1 MRAAHALIAGLLL
14 STPLQAAE
22 RLLVGL
28 DGKLFFEAAG
38 PRNGPPG
45 TDAVAVVDL
54 SDPAQPRL
62 AGSLPLA
69 NSVAGPPTNL
79 QITPDG
85 KLGLVASSL
94 MNQPK
99 DKAPDGTAAFAAVPD
114 DALHV
119 IDLAATPPKLLETI
133 KVGRMPS
140 GVAIRKQGDLAL
152 VANRA
157 GKSVSV
163 LSIQGGAVKQVAE
176 VGVDDEVAAVVI
188 SPDGTRAFVAK
199 NTAHKVGV
207 LRIEGA
213 TVTYDKAW
221 DMPVG
226 LGVYNLDMT
235 PDGRLVLA
243 ANTGVGGD
251 GHTDTLSVID
261 AQATPPRVVD
271 HVTVGDGPEGMAIS
285 PDGRHAIAVLLRGT
299 AAVHTAWSYGPV
311 GAVVLLGIAEGRVR
325 VLNQV
330 DAGNLPEGVAVSAD
344 GRYAY
349 VGNYLDRSLPVF
361 RIDGDRIV
369 DTGTKLAL
377 PGQPASVRGMAR

>member
-1 MRAAHALIAGLLL
+1 MRAAVIAIAALLL
-14 STPLQAAE
+14 STPLRAE
-22 RLLVGL
+22 QLLIGL

-38 PRNGPPG
+38 PRNGRPG
-45 TDAVAVVDL
+45 ADAVAVVDI
-54 SDPAQPRL
+54 SDPAQPRIT
-62 AGSLPLA
+62 GSLPLT

-94 MNQPK
+94 VNQPK
-99 DKAPDGTAAFAAVPD
+99 DAAAGTFASVPD

-119 IDLAATPPKLLETI
+119 VDLTATPPRLVETI
-133 KVGRMPS
+133 KVGRLPS
-140 GVAIRKQGDLAL
+140 GLAIRKQGGLAL

-157 GKSVSV
+157 AKSVSV
-163 LSIQGGAVKQVAE
+163 LSIEGAVVKQVAE
-176 VGVDDEVAAVVI
+176 IGVDDEVAAVVI

-207 LRIEGA
+207 LQIDGMA
-213 TVTYDKAW
+213 VTYDKAW

-226 LGVYNLDMT
+226 FGVYNLAVT
-235 PDGRLVLA
+235 PDGRRVLA

-251 GHTDTLSVID
+251 GHADTVSVID
-261 AQATPPRVVD
+261 AKATPPRVID
-271 HVTVGDGPEGMAIS
+271 HVTVGDGPEGLAIS
-285 PDGRHAIAVLLRGT
+285 PDGRHAIAALLRGT
-299 AAVHTAWSYGPV
+299 AAVHAAWSYGPV
-311 GAVVLLGIAEGRVR
+311 GAVVLLGIEDGRVR

-330 DAGNLPEGVAVSAD
+330 DAGNLPEGVAFSAN

-349 VGNYLDRSLPVF
+349 VGNYVDRTLQVF

-377 PGQPASVRGMAR
+377 PGQPASVRGVAQ